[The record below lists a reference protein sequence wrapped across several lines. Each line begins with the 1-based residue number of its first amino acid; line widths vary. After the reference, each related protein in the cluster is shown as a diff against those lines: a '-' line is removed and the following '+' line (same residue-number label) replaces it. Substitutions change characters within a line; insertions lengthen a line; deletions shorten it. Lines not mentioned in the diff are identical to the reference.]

1 VQISE
6 LSIRNFKCFSEQKYL
21 FSPNF
26 NLLVGENGSGKSS
39 LLDAI
44 AVAAGSWFLGIS
56 GCDTRHILSRE
67 VRLEQLGQG
76 RGVTFEKQF
85 PSEIFAK
92 GFIEGNGIAWSRSL
106 NGEGGR
112 TTSINASKIKS
123 AGVSAEERVRS
134 GGDVVLPLLSYYGTG
149 RLWQEPRKTKEKKSE
164 RRSRLIGYKGGM
176 DARVSSRELI
186 SWLKKEDWIAF
197 QDKSEGT
204 PISQVVKASIISCIE
219 GGKDVFYDAGRDEV
233 VVEIDGQGSQSFENL
248 SDGQRN
254 IIAMVG
260 DIAIKAATLN
270 PQLGERVLQ
279 DTPGII
285 LIDELDLHLHP
296 IWQRKVIED
305 LRKNFP
311 KVQFFATTH
320 SPFLIQTL
328 RQGEL
333 LYLGEESN
341 STYVGRG
348 VEDVA
353 RHIMGVDMP
362 EVSPRYQEMIDAARR
377 YFRLL
382 ESARDSEDQTLLEAK
397 NQLDELTILY
407 SDNPAYVALLDLKG
421 AEAGIER

>member
-1 VQISE
+1 MFNS
-6 LSIRNFKCFSEQKYL
+6 
-21 FSPNF
+21 NF

-39 LLDAI
+39 LLAAI

-56 GCDTRHILSRE
+56 GCSTRHILPRE
-67 VRLEQLGQG
+67 VRLKQLGKG
-76 RGVTFEKQF
+76 RNATFEKQF
-85 PSEIFAK
+85 PSEIFAE
-92 GFIEGNGIAWSRSL
+92 GFIEGNSITWSRSL

-112 TTSINASKIKS
+112 TTSINALKIKS

-134 GGDVVLPLLSYYGTG
+134 HGNVVLPLLSYYGTG
-149 RLWQEPRKTKEKKSE
+149 RLWQEPRKTKKEKSE
-164 RRSRLIGYKGGM
+164 HRSRLIGYKGGM

-186 SWLKKEDWIAF
+186 SWLKKEGWIAY
-197 QDKSEGT
+197 QEKNEDT
-204 PISQVVKASIISCIE
+204 PISRVVKASIISCIE
-219 GGKDVFYDAGRDEV
+219 GGKDVFYDARRESV

-270 PQLGERVLQ
+270 PQLGEEVLQ
-279 DTPGII
+279 NTPGII

-341 STYVGRG
+341 ASYVGRG

-353 RHIMGVDMP
+353 KHIMGVNMP
-362 EVSPRYQEMIDAARR
+362 EVSPRYQKMTDAAKQ
-377 YFRLL
+377 YFKLL
-382 ESARDSEDQTLLEAK
+382 ENAINSEPQALLEAK
-397 NQLDELTILY
+397 NQLDELTIRY
-407 SDNPAYVALLDLKG
+407 SDNPAYVALLELKG
-421 AEAGIER
+421 AEAGIEQ